1 MSEATAAKAKPE
13 VEVVKMQDGREV
25 GFAGKRKLNK
35 DTLIEGT
42 SVKVRL
48 DFRNGETR
56 TFDISESKH
65 FLQFAGHG
73 AEQKYGDELAGLKG
87 TDGGEPDLDDM
98 VMAVDDLH
106 DRLTAGD
113 WTMKREGGTGTAG
126 ASALVKALVEV
137 TGKTIEEVKAFLKLQ
152 VDAGTSYQKLN
163 AAFSQDATVGPVLK
177 RLNEAKLAKGPVVDT
192 KALLAE
198 AGLQH

>member
-1 MSEATAAKAKPE
+1 MSEATVATKQKPE
-13 VEVVKMQDGREV
+13 IEVVKMQDGREV

-35 DTLIEGT
+35 DTLIEGS
-42 SVKVRL
+42 SVKIRL

-56 TFDISESKH
+56 TYDISGSKH

-87 TDGGEPDLDDM
+87 QDGGEPDLDDM

-106 DRLTAGD
+106 DRLQTGE

-126 ASALVKALVEV
+126 ASVLVKALVEV
-137 TGKTIEEVKAFLKLQ
+137 TGKTIEEVKAFLKAQ
-152 VDAGTSYQKLN
+152 VEAGTSYQKLN
-163 AAFSQDATVGPVLK
+163 AAFSEDATVGPVIK
-177 RLNEAKLAKGPVVDT
+177 RLNAAKASKGPAVDT
-192 KALLAE
+192 KAVL
-198 AGLQH
+198 AGLR